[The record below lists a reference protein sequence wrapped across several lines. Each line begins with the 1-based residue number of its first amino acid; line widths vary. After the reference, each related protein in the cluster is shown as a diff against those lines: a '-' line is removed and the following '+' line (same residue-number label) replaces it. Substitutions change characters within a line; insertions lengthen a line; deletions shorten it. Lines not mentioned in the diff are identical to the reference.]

1 MFDMHGVGGQSV
13 SEQAVSVPVADLL
26 VGLSERGD
34 KHVELALLCQ
44 AVLDQPVHR
53 RLLTEQQERIACMH
67 A

>member
-1 MFDMHGVGGQSV
+1 MNRPV
-13 SEQAVSVPVADLL
+13 VSVPVADLL